1 VVPLLG
7 WRIAR
12 QLVLAHPTAAI
23 LAALDDSVDA
33 GHTAIE
39 SFTVG
44 TRETSWQNLN
54 GRIVETPNEARQAE
68 PGPSVLLVFAISTIV
83 AIGVL
88 TCVWIVFLRT

>member
-1 VVPLLG
+1 MVSLLG

-39 SFTVG
+39 SFTVA
-44 TRETSWQNLN
+44 TRETSWQNLKTEESS
-54 GRIVETPNEARQAE
+54 RHQPRWVETAFFRRLGGTASRAGAARA
-68 PGPSVLLVFAISTIV
+68 AR
-83 AIGVL
+83 AL
-88 TCVWIVFLRT
+88 TLAKRGIE